1 MNKLDELIRNLIDS
15 GVAFGKNLLAAILIY
30 FIGRYIIKFINKLV
44 KTALEKRDIDPA
56 IKSFVSSLVNI
67 ALTVMLLI
75 AAISALGVETTSFAA
90 LIASAGVAIGMALSG
105 NLQNFAGGLMIL
117 LFKPYRVGDYIES
130 NGQQGIV
137 KEIQIFHTIILTV
150 DNKMIFL
157 PNSST
162 SSSTL
167 VNYSKEEFRRVDL
180 VFGVEYGVDFEKVRE
195 TIARV
200 YGADSRVL
208 NEAGHELFIGLG
220 ELAASSVN
228 ITVRAWV
235 KSADY
240 WPVLFNMNEKV
251 YKTLPQ
257 EGLHFPFP
265 QVDVHMVDAK
275 G

>member
-117 LFKPYRVGDYIES
+117 LFKPYRVG
-130 NGQQGIV
+130 
-137 KEIQIFHTIILTV
+137 
-150 DNKMIFL
+150 
-157 PNSST
+157 
-162 SSSTL
+162 
-167 VNYSKEEFRRVDL
+167 
-180 VFGVEYGVDFEKVRE
+180 
-195 TIARV
+195 
-200 YGADSRVL
+200 
-208 NEAGHELFIGLG
+208 
-220 ELAASSVN
+220 
-228 ITVRAWV
+228 
-235 KSADY
+235 
-240 WPVLFNMNEKV
+240 
-251 YKTLPQ
+251 
-257 EGLHFPFP
+257 
-265 QVDVHMVDAK
+265 
-275 G
+275 

>member
-1 MNKLDELIRNLIDS
+1 
-15 GVAFGKNLLAAILIY
+15 
-30 FIGRYIIKFINKLV
+30 
-44 KTALEKRDIDPA
+44 
-56 IKSFVSSLVNI
+56 
-67 ALTVMLLI
+67 MLLI
-75 AAISALGVETTSFAA
+75 AAISVLGVETTSFAA
-90 LIASAGVAIGMALSG
+90 LIASAGFAIGMALSG

-208 NEAGHELFIGLG
+208 NDAGHELFIGLG

-240 WPVLFNMNEKV
+240 WGVYFDMQKNI
-251 YKTLPQ
+251 YKTFNE
-257 EGLHFPFP
+257 EGIGFPFP
-265 QVDVHMVDAK
+265 QITVSQLK
-275 G
+275 Q

>member
-130 NGQQGIV
+130 NGHQGIV

-167 VNYSKEEFRRVDL
+167 VNYSKEELRRVDL

-208 NEAGHELFIGLG
+208 NDAGHELFIGLG

-240 WPVLFNMNEKV
+240 WGVYFDMQKNI
-251 YKTLPQ
+251 YKTFNE
-257 EGLHFPFP
+257 EGIGFPFP
-265 QVDVHMVDAK
+265 QITVSQLK
-275 G
+275 Q

>member
-130 NGQQGIV
+130 NGHQGIV

-167 VNYSKEEFRRVDL
+167 VNYSKEEFR
-180 VFGVEYGVDFEKVRE
+180 GVDFEKVRE

-208 NEAGHELFIGLG
+208 NDAGHELFIGLG

-240 WPVLFNMNEKV
+240 WGVYFDMQKNI
-251 YKTLPQ
+251 YKTFNE
-257 EGLHFPFP
+257 EGINFPFP
-265 QVDVHMVDAK
+265 QITVSQLK
-275 G
+275 Q